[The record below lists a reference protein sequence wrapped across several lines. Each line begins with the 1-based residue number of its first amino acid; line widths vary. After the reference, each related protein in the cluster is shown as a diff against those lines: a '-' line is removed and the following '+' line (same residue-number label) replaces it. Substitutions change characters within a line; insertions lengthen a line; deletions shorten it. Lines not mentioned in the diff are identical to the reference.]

1 MNLRETYQEFFSR
14 EEFTHHIT
22 VKPSSYN
29 RLSIRQ
35 PLRTIEFKLNKAF
48 LNARF
53 AKNKAFND
61 QFSFFVFPQSKN
73 AELHFHILL
82 RSPSYRMRHINEAC
96 PLCFFKER
104 EKQQNQF
111 NTCPYCTTNKL
122 KTLFKTHLPQLY
134 RQHIHNSSPICIT
147 SIEEAEHSLGI
158 YATREQKFS
167 TNDENDFF
175 IVKPEKNE
183 LRVKQKHRVYLN
195 NKRIKENMKNTRLIA
210 I

>member
-29 RLSIRQ
+29 RLTIRQ

-61 QFSFFVFPQSKN
+61 QFSFFVFPQNKN

-82 RSPSYRMRHINEAC
+82 RSPLYRMRRINEAC
-96 PLCFFKER
+96 PLCFFKEH

-122 KTLFKTHLPQLY
+122 NTLFKTYLPHLY
-134 RQHIHNSSPICIT
+134 RQHTDNSSPISIT
-147 SIEEAEHSLGI
+147 TIEEAEHSLGI
-158 YATREQKFS
+158 YATREQKFCTS
-167 TNDENDFF
+167 DENDFF

-183 LRVKQKHRVYLN
+183 LRVKQKKRLYLN
-195 NKRIKENMKNTRLIA
+195 NKQIKENMKKNRLIA